1 MSQYT
6 FPSDNVIGFQTNMS
20 TYNDESDFVKL
31 HEETIVENEISLDAE
46 IDNGQFEIKEFLDNI
61 RHEAWKVAYN
71 HIYTPDEIETYFR
84 GESTEGRTWASLECN
99 QKEVLLYEHN
109 GAVPISKSVKLPQNP
124 PVLQ

>member
-46 IDNGQFEIKEFLDNI
+46 IDNFEPIVMALGDGLTKILKQNK
-61 RHEAWKVAYN
+61 KVRDY
-71 HIYTPDEIETYFR
+71 IYDCFD
-84 GESTEGRTWASLECN
+84 
-99 QKEVLLYEHN
+99 
-109 GAVPISKSVKLPQNP
+109 SKKMV
-124 PVLQ
+124 